1 MCDTAQVSPIDPS
14 TLGSDTPRTLD
25 GREYPEHLRAYHRYD
40 GALLPVVESL
50 APATFDDLSLAIED
64 ARIRAALPRWLAS
77 AEWRGLIQ
85 RGDGA
90 VDSPRRYVLGPAAHQ
105 YQSSAA

>member
-1 MCDTAQVSPIDPS
+1 VSPIDPS

-40 GALLPVVESL
+40 GVLLPLVASL

-64 ARIRAALPRWLAS
+64 ARVRAALPRWLAS
-77 AEWRGLIQ
+77 AEWRGLVE
-85 RGDGA
+85 RGDGT
-90 VDSPRRYVLGPAAHQ
+90 LGSSRAYLPGPEAHR